1 MAATARPPVHADPAE
16 DLSGVLH
23 HVALAA
29 RADTRVRIANSV
41 ETRRFLELGLELLR
55 EDLLQHAGPVLD
67 SSDKSRLFDA
77 VSRERI
83 LHLAAAGDQ
92 PDHPELLSVNM
103 FRRRWNLKNHYTEDL
118 IAYLFRLRPQRRR
131 LDAMDATANHLMATA
146 SFGEL
151 VRTLAAEALH
161 QARTDPLSSLR
172 MIFEVAL
179 PSHPQVR
186 EFATAQHE
194 LLLPRWAAL
203 YERVAIA
210 YRLELV
216 PGRTWRDVAMIFNT
230 LLDGELVVTG
240 RSGAPPRL
248 STGEDVLLG
257 AILAMLTSLVTNP
270 TDWDT
275 LYVDRH
281 DV

>member
-1 MAATARPPVHADPAE
+1 MTITE

-23 HVALAA
+23 HIALAA
-29 RADTRVRIANSV
+29 RADTRTRIANSQ
-41 ETRRFLELGLELLR
+41 ETRQFLELGLELLR

-67 SSDKSRLFDA
+67 GSDKSRLFDA

-83 LHLAAAGDQ
+83 LRMDTDAA
-92 PDHPELLSVNM
+92 LSVNM

-118 IAYLFRLRPQRRR
+118 IAYLFRLGPQRDR
-131 LDAMDATANHLMATA
+131 LDAMDAAADQLMLSA

-151 VRTLAAEALH
+151 VRTLSTAALQ
-161 QARTDPLSSLR
+161 QARTDPLSTLR
-172 MIFEVAL
+172 MIFEVGL
-179 PSHPQVR
+179 PNHPRVR

-194 LLLPRWAAL
+194 LLLPRWAAI
-203 YERVAIA
+203 YERVAVA
-210 YRLELV
+210 YQLTLA

-240 RSGAPPRL
+240 RSGSPPRL

-257 AILAMLTSLVTNP
+257 GILAMLSSLVANP
-270 TDWDT
+270 TDWDA
-275 LYVDRH
+275 LMPSG
-281 DV
+281 